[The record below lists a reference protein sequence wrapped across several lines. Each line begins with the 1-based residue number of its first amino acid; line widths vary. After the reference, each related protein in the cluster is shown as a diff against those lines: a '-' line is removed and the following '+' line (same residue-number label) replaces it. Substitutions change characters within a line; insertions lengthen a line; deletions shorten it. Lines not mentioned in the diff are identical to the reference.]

1 MDRTRQLA
9 EAKRRKEKVKM
20 KSLRNR
26 WLWIVAAVIV
36 AAGSLWVGRAMAQGV
51 RYWGG
56 TRYEYLV
63 VRWGADYG
71 YPIYSQEGRQVEGAE
86 AQESKQPQMEEEE
99 AGKQPEYQGEGKQQ
113 PQVVRGRYGRR
124 PFPDEAYDLEWRMDM
139 LGRYGWRLAEVVPLR
154 GDDAEYVF
162 MREMR

>member
-1 MDRTRQLA
+1 
-9 EAKRRKEKVKM
+9 M
-20 KSLRNR
+20 KILRSR

-36 AAGSLWVGRAMAQGV
+36 AAGVLWVGRAMAQGS

-63 VRWGADYG
+63 VRWGANFG
-71 YPIYSQEGRQVEGAE
+71 YPIFSQEGRQIEGAE

-99 AGKQPEYQGEGKQQ
+99 GGKQPDYQGEGKQQ
-113 PQVVRGRYGRR
+113 PQVMGRRYGRY
-124 PFPDEAYDLEWRMDM
+124 PFPDESFDLEWRMDI
-139 LGRYGWRLAEVVPLR
+139 LGRYGWKLAQVIPVGG
-154 GDDAEYVF
+154 GDREFVF